1 MVKEKVQVLLSTY
14 NGETYIQEQIT
25 SIRNQTYSSIHLM
38 ARDDGSTDNT
48 VDILEQIFS
57 RESHR
62 IALLKGVNVGVIH
75 SFFELLQRSD
85 DQAAYYCFCD
95 QDDVWKPD
103 KIDRAVQKLSQINKP
118 AMYFSSTQLVNEDLD
133 PIKIWPSRPRQQPS
147 FYNALIQNIAVGA
160 TMVINKEARDLL
172 LSRSIDYRN
181 LQMHDW
187 WAYVCIS
194 AFGEVVYDPEPSI
207 LYRQHGSNVVGGDQ
221 TLIHKWKNKWK
232 SFRKHSGDR
241 LLRKQAIE
249 FHKHY
254 GEMICEEY
262 REQLEWFIAPR
273 GTLKERVRY
282 LKKSKLFRQSW
293 TEDQLFKILIL
304 IDYI

>member
-14 NGETYIQEQIT
+14 NGETYILEQIT
-25 SIRNQTYSSIHLM
+25 SIWNQTYSSIQLLV
-38 ARDDGSTDNT
+38 RDDGSIDNT
-48 VDILEQIFS
+48 VDILKQVLS
-57 RESHR
+57 REPHR
-62 IALLKGVNVGVIH
+62 TTILKGENVGVIH
-75 SFFELLQRSD
+75 SFFELLKYSD

-95 QDDVWKPD
+95 QDDVWLPD
-103 KIDRAVQKLSQINKP
+103 KVDRAVRKLSQINQP
-118 AMYFSSTQLVNEDLD
+118 AMYFSSTQLADDVLN
-133 PIKIWPSRPRQQPS
+133 PIKIWPSPPVRQPS
-147 FYNALIQNIAVGA
+147 FYNALFQNISVGA
-160 TMVINKEARDLL
+160 TVVINKEARDLL
-172 LSRSIDYRN
+172 LCKSIDYRN

-187 WAYVCIS
+187 WVYVCIS
-194 AFGEVVYDPEPSI
+194 AFGEVVYDPEPTI

-221 TLIHKWKNKWK
+221 TLIQKWRNKWG
-232 SFRKHSGDR
+232 SFRKHSGHR

-254 GEMICEEY
+254 GEMISEEY

-293 TEDQLFKILIL
+293 TENQLFKILLL

>member
-1 MVKEKVQVLLSTY
+1 MVKESVQVLLSTY
-14 NGETYIQEQIT
+14 NGEAYVQEQIT

-38 ARDDGSTDNT
+38 ARDDGSTDST
-48 VDILEQIFS
+48 VDILEQILS
-57 RESHR
+57 HESHR
-62 IALLKGVNVGVIH
+62 IALLKGENVGVIQ
-75 SFFELLQRSD
+75 SFFELLQYSD

-95 QDDVWKPD
+95 QDDVWLPD
-103 KIDRAVQKLSQINKP
+103 KVDRAVRKLSQINKP
-118 AMYFSSTQLVNEDLD
+118 AMYFSSTTLADEVLN
-133 PIKIWPSRPRQQPS
+133 PIKIWPSPPVRQPS

-172 LSRSIDYRN
+172 LSKSIDYRN

-194 AFGEVVYDPEPSI
+194 AFGEVVYDPEPTI

-221 TLIHKWKNKWK
+221 TLIQKWKNKWK
-232 SFRKHSGDR
+232 SFRKHSGHR

-249 FHKHY
+249 FHTHY
-254 GEMICEEY
+254 AEMLSVEY
-262 REQLEWFIAPR
+262 REQLEWFITSR

-293 TEDQLFKILIL
+293 TENQLFKVLIL